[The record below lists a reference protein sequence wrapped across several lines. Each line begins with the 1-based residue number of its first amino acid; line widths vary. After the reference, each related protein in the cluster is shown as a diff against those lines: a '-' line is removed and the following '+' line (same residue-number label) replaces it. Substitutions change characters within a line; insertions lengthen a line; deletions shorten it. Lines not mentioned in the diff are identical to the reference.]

1 MTLKIGGVTVT
12 TNLED
17 LTEDEARNYIR
28 YVEKN
33 KTCSD
38 PLEEIEVKLCD
49 DGKVDVDYKLQ
60 GQKFERIRRI
70 TGYLTGD
77 LTSWNNAKRAE
88 ESERVKHDFRGLNY
102 E

>member
-1 MTLKIGGVTVT
+1 MTFKIDGVTVT

-49 DGKVDVDYKLQ
+49 DGKVDVDYKLH

-70 TGYLTGD
+70 TG
-77 LTSWNNAKRAE
+77 E
-88 ESERVKHDFRGLNY
+88 P
-102 E
+102 

>member
-70 TGYLTGD
+70 TG
-77 LTSWNNAKRAE
+77 
-88 ESERVKHDFRGLNY
+88 
-102 E
+102 

>member
-1 MTLKIGGVTVT
+1 MFLKIDGVTVT

-17 LTEDEARNYIR
+17 FSEDEARKYIH
-28 YVEKN
+28 YVEEN

-49 DGKVDVDYKLQ
+49 DGKIDVDYKLQ

-70 TGYLTGD
+70 TG
-77 LTSWNNAKRAE
+77 
-88 ESERVKHDFRGLNY
+88 
-102 E
+102 